1 MTVSFRKRPYRL
13 GKLLTSLGSINP
25 ENNEA
30 VWERSLGEQAAKF
43 YNQHSIQ
50 SGELE
55 HSSFIPT
62 RAMVRDLLSGTASA
76 GGDLVATSLEA
87 AADSVRPV
95 SVLRRVMIS
104 SAWRR

>member
-1 MTVSFRKRPYRL
+1 MTVSFRKCPYRL

-43 YNQHSIQ
+43 YKQHSIQ

-62 RAMVRDLLSGTASA
+62 RAMVRDLQGRA
-76 GGDLVATSLEA
+76 GDGLLF
-87 AADSVRPV
+87 
-95 SVLRRVMIS
+95 RR
-104 SAWRR
+104 

>member
-30 VWERSLGEQAAKF
+30 VWERSSGEQAAKF
-43 YNQHSIQ
+43 YKQHSIQ

-55 HSSFIPT
+55 HSSFHPHP
-62 RAMVRDLLSGTASA
+62 RHGARLAVRHCI
-76 GGDLVATSLEA
+76 
-87 AADSVRPV
+87 R
-95 SVLRRVMIS
+95 
-104 SAWRR
+104 WR